1 MESILLFQIMR
12 MTSLHFWCTDNFT
25 HVKTQPM
32 KKTSPWVN
40 PISVNPSP
48 SQRRPKCS
56 RGQPWPR
63 DIPNWDIS
71 THGINPSQKV
81 PILLIG
87 SVPIFLKLE
96 IGKKISATL
105 EFYQIQW
112 FISWVEL
119 SPGLECVGLGC
130 ARLYCSMLESPG
142 FGCPLG

>member
-1 MESILLFQIMR
+1 MSTQAQANADPNAAG
-12 MTSLHFWCTDNFT
+12 DNL
-25 HVKTQPM
+25 
-32 KKTSPWVN
+32 
-40 PISVNPSP
+40 
-48 SQRRPKCS
+48 
-56 RGQPWPR
+56 GQLR

-71 THGINPSQKV
+71 THGKNPSQKV

-112 FISWVEL
+112 VISWVEL